1 PAWMID
7 VSTAAPDEALSRSEH
22 RRMLQSIVGGLPH
35 DKQVVMRMVD
45 EAHMETR
52 QVADELR
59 IPVATVKSRQFQARQ
74 QIARSWKEMDIDWE
88 DFE

>member
-1 PAWMID
+1 MID

-45 EAHMETR
+45 ETHMENR

-59 IPVATVKSRQFQARQ
+59 IPVATVKSRQFQTRQ